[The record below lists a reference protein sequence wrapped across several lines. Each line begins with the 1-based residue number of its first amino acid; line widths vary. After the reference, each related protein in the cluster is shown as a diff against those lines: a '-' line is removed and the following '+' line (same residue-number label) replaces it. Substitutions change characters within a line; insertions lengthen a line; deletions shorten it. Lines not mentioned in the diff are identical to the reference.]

1 MSLERIDKILSHE
14 GFGTRKDVK
23 RLLRF
28 SSVTVNGTQI
38 TAPDFHCDVDNDE
51 ICVDGKVLSLQHN
64 IYLMMN
70 KPQDVVCANKDGLH
84 DTVFS
89 LLDEQY
95 KSGFA
100 LEKLHLIGRLD
111 IDTEGLL
118 IFTTDGKLTH
128 KLISP
133 KSNCPKKYFV
143 RLSKSI
149 DEKEYAEYETELKK
163 GIHIAREDNEDEAD
177 CLPAEIQFTE
187 KNDEVFLTIVE
198 GKYHQVKRMF
208 KALGNC
214 VEFLKRVSIN
224 GLFLDENLL
233 PGQYRRMTDGEVSLL
248 IHNL

>member
-248 IHNL
+248 VHNL

>member
-1 MSLERIDKILSHE
+1 MSFERIDKILSHE

-224 GLFLDENLL
+224 ELFLDENLL
-233 PGQYRRMTDGEVSLL
+233 PGQYREMTDSEVSLL

>member
-118 IFTTDGKLTH
+118 MCTTDGKLTH
-128 KLISP
+128 ELISP

-163 GIHIAREDNEDEAD
+163 GIHIAREDN
-177 CLPAEIQFTE
+177 
-187 KNDEVFLTIVE
+187 
-198 GKYHQVKRMF
+198 
-208 KALGNC
+208 
-214 VEFLKRVSIN
+214 
-224 GLFLDENLL
+224 
-233 PGQYRRMTDGEVSLL
+233 
-248 IHNL
+248 

>member
-70 KPQDVVCANKDGLH
+70 KPQNVVCANKDGLH

-149 DEKEYAEYETELKK
+149 DETEYAEYETELKK

-248 IHNL
+248 VHNL

>member
-38 TAPDFHCDVDNDE
+38 TAPDFHYDVDNDE

-89 LLDEQY
+89 LLDERY

-224 GLFLDENLL
+224 ELSLDKNLL
-233 PGQYRRMTDGEVSLL
+233 PGQYREMTDSEVSLL

>member
-28 SSVTVNGTQI
+28 SAVTVNGTQI

-70 KPQDVVCANKDGLH
+70 KPQNVVCANKDGLH

-143 RLSKSI
+143 RLSNSLG
-149 DEKEYAEYETELKK
+149 EKERAEYEAELKK

-248 IHNL
+248 VHNL

>member
-51 ICVDGKVLSLQHN
+51 IREDEKDLSLQHN

-248 IHNL
+248 VHNL

>member
-1 MSLERIDKILSHE
+1 MSFERIDKILSHE

-38 TAPDFHCDVDNDE
+38 TAHDFHCDVDNDE

-248 IHNL
+248 VHNL

>member
-70 KPQDVVCANKDGLH
+70 KPQNVVCANKDGLH

>member
-89 LLDEQY
+89 LLDERY

-248 IHNL
+248 VHNL

>member
-1 MSLERIDKILSHE
+1 MSFERIDKILSHE

-248 IHNL
+248 VHNL

>member
-51 ICVDGKVLSLQHN
+51 ICVDGKILSLQHN

-248 IHNL
+248 VHNL

>member
-51 ICVDGKVLSLQHN
+51 ICVDGKILSLQHN

-70 KPQDVVCANKDGLH
+70 KPQNVVCANKDGLH

-89 LLDEQY
+89 LLDERY
-95 KSGFA
+95 KFGFA

-248 IHNL
+248 VHNL

>member
-208 KALGNC
+208 KTLGNC

>member
-38 TAPDFHCDVDNDE
+38 TAPDFHCYVDNDE

-214 VEFLKRVSIN
+214 VVFLKRVSIN
-224 GLFLDENLL
+224 ELSLDKNLL
-233 PGQYRRMTDGEVSLL
+233 PGQYREMTDSEVSLL

>member
-1 MSLERIDKILSHE
+1 MSFERIDKILSHE

-89 LLDEQY
+89 LLDERY

-248 IHNL
+248 VHNL

>member
-38 TAPDFHCDVDNDE
+38 TVPDFHCDVDNDE

>member
-128 KLISP
+128 KVISP

>member
-1 MSLERIDKILSHE
+1 MSFERIDKILSHE

-51 ICVDGKVLSLQHN
+51 ICVDGKILSLQHN

-70 KPQDVVCANKDGLH
+70 KPQNVVCANKDGLH

-89 LLDEQY
+89 LLDERY

-248 IHNL
+248 VHNL

>member
-70 KPQDVVCANKDGLH
+70 KPQNVVCANKDGLH

-248 IHNL
+248 VHNL

>member
-84 DTVFS
+84 NTVFS

-248 IHNL
+248 VHNL

>member
-187 KNDEVFLTIVE
+187 KNDEFFLTIVE

-214 VEFLKRVSIN
+214 VVFLKRVSIN
-224 GLFLDENLL
+224 ELSLDKNLL
-233 PGQYRRMTDGEVSLL
+233 PGQYREMTDSEVSLL

>member
-70 KPQDVVCANKDGLH
+70 KPQNVVCANKDGLH

-89 LLDEQY
+89 LLDERY

-248 IHNL
+248 VHNL

>member
-187 KNDEVFLTIVE
+187 KNDEVFLKIVE

-214 VEFLKRVSIN
+214 VVFLKRVSIN
-224 GLFLDENLL
+224 ELSLDKNLL
-233 PGQYRRMTDGEVSLL
+233 PGQYREMTDSEVSLL

>member
-38 TAPDFHCDVDNDE
+38 TAPDFHCDGDNDE

-248 IHNL
+248 VHNL

>member
-89 LLDEQY
+89 LLDERY

>member
-51 ICVDGKVLSLQHN
+51 ICVDGKILSLQHN

-70 KPQDVVCANKDGLH
+70 KPQNVVCANKDGLH

-89 LLDEQY
+89 LLDERY

-248 IHNL
+248 VHNL

>member
-133 KSNCPKKYFV
+133 KSNCTKKYFV

-214 VEFLKRVSIN
+214 VVFLKRVSIN
-224 GLFLDENLL
+224 ELSLDKNLL
-233 PGQYRRMTDGEVSLL
+233 PGQYREMTDSEVSLL